1 MIKKKPSFKVNEIER
16 IKALH
21 SYQILDSESEKEYD
35 DLVLIASQICGTPMS
50 VISLIDQNRQ
60 WNKAKVGL
68 NADEIPRHMT
78 FCTHAIQTDKTLI
91 VEDATQDS
99 RFKDNPFVV
108 GEPNLRF
115 YAGAQLQ
122 TSDGYNL
129 GALCVMD
136 SKPLKLSAN
145 QIQTLEA
152 LARQVVELLELRIS
166 LRTEK
171 TLSQKLVENK
181 NLIDSLFQTC
191 PLMMGIVELRNEK
204 IVHISDNPAMN
215 EFFEKNKIEFDQKT
229 SIAIGIDPETKKT
242 WVEMYKKSAKDLKP
256 VYFDCN
262 LETPVGTKHLSAVVN
277 LISSNSLDPRFS
289 FIIVDRTL
297 EIKSLK
303 ILEAERAKMIQ
314 SSRLTTLGEM
324 AGSIAHEIN
333 NPLAVIKA
341 SAQLL
346 EIELGKSEGYNS
358 TKIEAALKRID
369 STVSRISKI
378 IKGLRSF
385 ARDGHADPMAS
396 VNLHQLV
403 TEALELCQSRFKS
416 HGVDMEF
423 ETLENSFVQG
433 RAVELAQV
441 IINLLNN
448 AYDAVNE
455 CSLKKVKI
463 SIQACENNYAIV
475 VEDSGPGIPQDIQ
488 EKIMD
493 PFFTTKPLGQGTG
506 LGLSISKGII
516 ESHGGQI
523 SFSRE
528 NNKTLFSVFLPKQ
541 SQDKLTA

>member
-1 MIKKKPSFKVNEIER
+1 MNKRKTSLKIDEIER
-16 IKALH
+16 IKALY
-21 SYQILDSESEKEYD
+21 SYQVLDSEAEKEYD
-35 DLVLIASQICGTPMS
+35 DLVLIASQICGTPTS
-50 VISLIDQNRQ
+50 LISLVDQNRQ
-60 WNKAKVGL
+60 WHKAKVGVEA
-68 NADEIPRHMT
+68 NEIPRHLT
-78 FCTHAIQTDKTLI
+78 FCTHAIQSDKTFI
-91 VEDATQDS
+91 VEDASKDI
-99 RFKDNPFVV
+99 RFENNPLVT
-108 GEPNLRF
+108 GNPNIRF

-129 GALCVMD
+129 GALCVID
-136 SKPLKLSAN
+136 TKPLKLSES
-145 QIQTLEA
+145 QIQSLEA
-152 LARQVVELLELRIS
+152 LARQVVGLLELRKS
-166 LRTEK
+166 LKTEK
-171 TLSQKLVENK
+171 DLAQKLAESS
-181 NLIDSLFQTC
+181 NLIETLFQTC
-191 PLMMGIVELRNEK
+191 PLMMGIIELQNDQ
-204 IVHISDNPAMN
+204 IVHISKNPAWLQ
-215 EFFEKNKIEFDQKT
+215 FFELNKIDLSKNIWIEKCQK
-229 SIAIGIDPETKKT
+229 SQN
-242 WVEMYKKSAKDLKP
+242 DLKP
-256 VYFDCN
+256 IYFDSN
-262 LETPVGTKHLSAVVN
+262 LETKIGTIHLSAVVN
-277 LISSNSLDPRFS
+277 LISCQSSYPRFS
-289 FIIVDRTL
+289 IIIVDRTQ

-303 ILEAERAKMIQ
+303 ILEADRAKMVQ

-346 EIELGKSEGYNS
+346 EIELSKTEKHIS
-358 TKIEAALKRID
+358 TKVVDALKRID

-385 ARDGHADPMAS
+385 ARDGHADPMAT

-416 HGVDMEF
+416 HGVEIEF
-423 ETLENSFVQG
+423 ETCENSLVQG

-448 AYDAVNE
+448 AYDAVSE
-455 CSLKKVKI
+455 CPVKKVKI
-463 SIQACENNYAIV
+463 GIRVHGSSYALV
-475 VEDSGPGIPQDIQ
+475 VEDSGPGIPEDIQ

-528 NNKTLFSVFLPKQ
+528 NERTLFRVFLPKQ
-541 SQDKLTA
+541 NQDKLTA